1 MVDAQRSIPM
11 MYYGGW
17 NPAWAIVCMV
27 AIVAIIALVAW
38 AIVSMTRRTDAGEKQ
53 ETPRDDAITT
63 LQHRFASGEIDEQE
77 YTRRRDVL
85 AHR

>member
-1 MVDAQRSIPM
+1 M

-17 NPAWAIVCMV
+17 NPVWAIVCMV

-38 AIVSMTRRTDAGEKQ
+38 AIVGTTRRTDADKPQ
-53 ETPRDDAITT
+53 DVPRDDALTS
-63 LQHRFASGEIDEQE
+63 LQRRFASGEIDEQE